1 MTNPGLQNI
10 FAAFKRGATVLTANS
25 RLSRHLRAVFD
36 REMAASG
43 LLSWPTPEALP
54 YSSWASSFWQE
65 HGDEPV
71 LGMTASFVLWE
82 RVLDG
87 HGPGRKWPGGVARAS
102 YEAYGLIKEYGIRL
116 PEDIYLTEEARSL
129 KTWMS
134 SYNEA
139 LRSIGCMDNSG
150 VSHRVRGLI
159 SKGAPVPK
167 EAVLAG
173 FDEISPAVSSIV
185 AALKSKGTD
194 VWFWPGEGPHTAAK
208 DVRVLPFAD
217 PEEEVVQAARWA
229 RAAIEPGMTIGF
241 IAPGLEGYRDI
252 IMREF
257 SSELNPA
264 SVLPGVEAREVF
276 NISLGRP
283 LSDEPLVAIALEMLS
298 IGENDEELGKLFSIA
313 LSPYFSVSDRTEL
326 ARLDFRLKKENRTA
340 VSLWEMKRLLS
351 GHGFENRIDAWT
363 RWLKGSGKKELP
375 SAWARS
381 FTGLLKD
388 AGWLAGMELSSREF
402 QAHMAWN
409 GCLERLSTLDGVLG
423 RIKRA
428 EAASVLA
435 KIVRESIHQPETPEC
450 NIQVLGL
457 LESTGISFDRLWILG
472 CHEHA
477 LPMEPSPN
485 PFIPIWLQKEANLPR
500 SSSERELEFARSAA
514 ARLLQSAPEV
524 NVSYPLMTDERER
537 RVSPFFS
544 SFPKVELNMKASARL
559 ADSVRDAKTEAVPVD
574 APIPVTEAERPFI
587 RGGTAILKNQSM
599 CPFRAFAI
607 HRLSAVAVPET
618 ELGITA
624 VERGNIVHAALR
636 LFWEKVES
644 SERLKQMK
652 ESGQL
657 EAYIGSLAEKAL
669 DEAGLSPAL
678 RARFRELEKKRLV
691 SVISGW
697 MAVELSRGVRFRVK
711 ALEAEKE
718 IEIGGLKITGRVDR
732 IDELEG
738 GGEIIIDYKIGEPNR
753 YDWLTGRPRE
763 PQLLIYSSTGGF
775 EAISFARIAPND
787 SRFVGI
793 AKDEVLPSVKPYDS
807 DGKFRKKAEDRDW
820 DALMAFW
827 KETLSAL
834 AEDFL
839 KGNAAADPNNGTE
852 GSGSACMYCELTALC
867 RITETGRIIEKEDED
882 S

>member
-351 GHGFENRIDAWT
+351 GHGLEKRIDAWT
-363 RWLKGSGKKELP
+363 RWLKESGKKELP

-544 SFPKVELNMKASARL
+544 SFPRVELNMKASARL

-763 PQLLIYSSTGGF
+763 PQLLIYSATGGF

-827 KETLSAL
+827 RETLSAL